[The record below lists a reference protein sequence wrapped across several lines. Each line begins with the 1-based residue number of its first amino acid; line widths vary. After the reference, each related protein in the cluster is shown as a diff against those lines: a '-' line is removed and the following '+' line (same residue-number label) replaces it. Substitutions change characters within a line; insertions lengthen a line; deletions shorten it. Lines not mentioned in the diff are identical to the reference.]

1 MVQAGIG
8 YRIADDRQKWQG
20 EKTGVKTQNQ
30 EANVNTNAEGF
41 QFPLQGSNSQGK
53 PSLGY
58 LVRPSNG
65 ARLPILALKDRD
77 RIQAR
82 GEYVDF
88 ETSIRAAIRGGY
100 SLEESCG
107 DLRDAW
113 DLACAERERASS

>member
-1 MVQAGIG
+1 M
-8 YRIADDRQKWQG
+8 
-20 EKTGVKTQNQ
+20 
-30 EANVNTNAEGF
+30 NTNAESF
-41 QFPLQGSNSQGK
+41 QFPLQRGNFQGK
-53 PSLGY
+53 YGLGY

-77 RIQAR
+77 RIQVR

-88 ETSIRAAIRGGY
+88 ETSIRTAIRSGY

-113 DLACAERERASS
+113 DLACAEQEMASS